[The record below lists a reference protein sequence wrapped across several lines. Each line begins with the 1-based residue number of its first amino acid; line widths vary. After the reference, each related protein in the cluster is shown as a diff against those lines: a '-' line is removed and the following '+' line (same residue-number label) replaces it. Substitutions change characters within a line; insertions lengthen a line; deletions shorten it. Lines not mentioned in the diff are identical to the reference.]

1 MLGNPLIDLNP
12 YLELPAVQWGLSLV
26 KAAAILGAGWLAA
39 QLGMRWLTTGL
50 RRLQLDL
57 ALVAFLSSL
66 IYSILLVVVAIA
78 VLAQLGVQTASLV
91 TVLGAVGLALALS
104 LQNSLSNLAS
114 GIIILGY
121 RFFRAGDTI
130 EVAGAR
136 GRVTEMLIFHTILS
150 TEDGQR
156 VLIPNSKIT
165 SEIVRHVPYRPA
177 APTEHPT
184 TASDSIPAP
193 S

>member
-78 VLAQLGVQTASLV
+78 VLGQLGVQTASLV

-150 TEDGQR
+150 AEDGQR